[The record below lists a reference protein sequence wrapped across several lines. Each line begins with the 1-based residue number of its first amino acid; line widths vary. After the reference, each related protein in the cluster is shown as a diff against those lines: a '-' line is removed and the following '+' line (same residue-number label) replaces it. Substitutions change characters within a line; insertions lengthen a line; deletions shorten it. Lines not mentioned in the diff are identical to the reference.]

1 MEAAEESPMQQQVR
15 TLKHVL
21 TQDVDI
27 TKEVDV
33 KVIDAHVFSCLIAAQ
48 KALDKQPL
56 PGFPARESGHIWSL
70 IGCLA
75 HPHRSIRRLL
85 IGERSAAAVD
95 ALAIAR
101 LQVES
106 LYILCYLLQSP
117 ENIRLFMKN
126 GWSRQTSSHNYRQT
140 RRSVGAF
147 T

>member
-1 MEAAEESPMQQQVR
+1 MQQQVR

-75 HPHRSIRRLL
+75 HSHRSIRRLL

-101 LQVES
+101 LQVE
-106 LYILCYLLQSP
+106 YK
-117 ENIRLFMKN
+117 R
-126 GWSRQTSSHNYRQT
+126 
-140 RRSVGAF
+140 
-147 T
+147 